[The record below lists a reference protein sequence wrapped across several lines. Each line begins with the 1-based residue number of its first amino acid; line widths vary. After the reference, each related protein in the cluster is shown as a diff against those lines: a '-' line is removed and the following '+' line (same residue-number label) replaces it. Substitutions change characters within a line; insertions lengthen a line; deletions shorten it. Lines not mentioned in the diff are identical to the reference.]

1 MRKFFSI
8 LQWLLPL
15 IIVVSSL
22 LLAWPAADALVRSAR
37 SMECF
42 CPSCPETA
50 FAAQGVDQLGLL
62 RIDVQGAVKKPG
74 IYQLEVGKRIA
85 DAIDA
90 AGGLHKEADSLYL
103 AKTLNLATKIKD
115 ADKLYIPFAS
125 ERELAQATSAAANN
139 GGGSSVAPPAGGATA
154 SSSSSSALISINT
167 ATLTQL
173 QTLSGIGEARAQKI
187 VDARPYNQLSELVV
201 KGALSQSL
209 FDSLVAQLS
218 L

>member
-1 MRKFFSI
+1 MRKFLLI
-8 LQWLLPL
+8 LQWILPFT
-15 IIVVSSL
+15 IVAGSL
-22 LLAWPAADALVRSAR
+22 LFAWPAADALVRSSR
-37 SMECF
+37 SLECF

-115 ADKLYIPFAS
+115 ADKLYIPFTS
-125 ERELAQATSAAANN
+125 ERELAQATGAAVSN
-139 GGGSSVAPPAGGATA
+139 GGGSGVAPPAGGAT
-154 SSSSSSALISINT
+154 SSPTSSALISINN
-167 ATLTQL
+167 ATLAQL

-187 VDARPYNQLSELVV
+187 VDARPYAQLSELVS
-201 KGALSQSL
+201 KGALGQSL
-209 FDSLVAQLS
+209 FDSLVTQLS